1 VVAVG
6 PGGSNVERLGPPA
19 LRLAPLSVPD
29 VDEMLAGLDLGLVGD
44 DGSTL
49 AHVLLAVSDLLMGAP
64 QVAEIDVNPVRLTP
78 SGPWA
83 LDALVVLD
91 R

>member
-1 VVAVG
+1 VVG
-6 PGGSNVERLGPPA
+6 PGGSNVERLGSPT
-19 LRLAPLSVPD
+19 LRLAPLSAPD
-29 VDEMLAGLDLGLVGD
+29 VDEMLAALGLGLAGD
-44 DGSTL
+44 EGL
-49 AHVLLAVSDLLMGAP
+49 ALANVLLAVSDLLMGAP
-64 QVAEIDVNPVRLTP
+64 QVSEIDVNPVRLTP